1 MRGKWKGKK
10 VGVLMGGRS
19 SEREI
24 SLRTGEAVAGALR
37 RRGYTVVAID
47 VDRNL
52 ARRLEEE
59 GVEVAFVAL
68 HGRWGEDGTVQG
80 LLEMMEIPYTGSG
93 VGASALGMDKLLS
106 RQIFIAQGLPVPR
119 YELVHKGAESEIGG
133 VLEKIGLPL
142 VVKPRAEGSSIGVRI
157 VTRKE
162 ELTSA
167 LDEAFSFGEQVL
179 VEEYVEG
186 QEIHVGILN
195 QRVLGGVEVVP
206 RRQFYDYQA
215 KYTPGETRYL
225 IPPPVDEHKREE
237 LYRVALEAYRSTG
250 CDGPARVDTIL
261 SPKEGPVILEVNTVP
276 GMTETSLLPKIAQA
290 AGISYE
296 ELVEEIIEGASL
308 KT

>member
-1 MRGKWKGKK
+1 
-10 VGVLMGGRS
+10 MGGRS

-237 LYRVALEAYRSTG
+237 LYRVALEAYRSIG